1 MEPWCNLALIKR
13 SHVLQWCIHIQCQM
27 LKLHLLFQITPN
39 PVGNTLKGP
48 LDTSQRKWTGT
59 RCHPFLSL
67 THRILSSPY
76 VFRRQSARNLIISQ
90 VPMLPCLFKNFSN
103 PTIIRFTGIL
113 FLILPNL
120 RRFEIRMEPAC
131 VVTICCCLSGS
142 SIISHVGMNLQGKF
156 YLLASLFARTSSPF
170 SAATHNIKEI
180 TFISFFRRM

>member
-1 MEPWCNLALIKR
+1 
-13 SHVLQWCIHIQCQM
+13 M
-27 LKLHLLFQITPN
+27 LKLHLLFRITPN

-120 RRFEIRMEPAC
+120 RRFEIRTEPAC

-180 TFISFFRRM
+180 TYISFFRRM